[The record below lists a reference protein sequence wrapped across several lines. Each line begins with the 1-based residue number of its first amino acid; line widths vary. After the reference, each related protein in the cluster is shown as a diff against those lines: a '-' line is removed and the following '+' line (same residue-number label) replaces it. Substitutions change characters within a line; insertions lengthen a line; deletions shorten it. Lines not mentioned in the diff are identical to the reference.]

1 MQEIRDQFKTIFQK
15 MGQITSPKQNCI
27 TSLRWYCYENYSG
40 PNHNRFIHSAK
51 QLN

>member
-15 MGQITSPKQNCI
+15 MGQITSPKQNGI
-27 TSLRWYCYENYSG
+27 TSLRNYSG